1 MSLVD
6 CIIKGSDQGIIS
18 AEKQMDMIND
28 FDINKEKYLKLGMSE
43 GAAERQAGIDTFDK
57 VKYAKARKIQIAT
70 INAKKQAAFNYQIE
84 NSGMN
89 PGEVMERFF
98 GQMEVREGLKFI
110 NSVEDQIYFFRAIAQ
125 KEFGKILFEFNQ
137 TATGGVKK
145 KAGQMQMVR
154 EIVEP
159 GTTKNK
165 SAQELALAWTRTSEM
180 LRKMFNERG
189 GNIPKMEGNYLLQFH
204 DKDLIAAV
212 DFETWRDFIL
222 PRLDLER
229 MINYRTGQAF
239 SPEALELAFSLKVP
253 GSMSPKKRYM
263 YIIIIGYKWKVKHNY

>member
-28 FDINKEKYLKLGMSE
+28 FELNKEKYLKLGMSE

-57 VKYAKARKIQIAT
+57 VKYDKARKIQIAT

-110 NSVEDQIYFFRAIAQ
+110 NSVKVGNKNLNKFDKEKIKNTFEIFLYEVLALKNIDEKSSIDNKISSDLIKLLIKIRNQSRANKNFELSDQIRDD
-125 KEFGKILFEFNQ
+125 LMNL
-137 TATGGVKK
+137 GV
-145 KAGQMQMVR
+145 QLNDD
-154 EIVEP
+154 
-159 GTTKNK
+159 KNE
-165 SAQELALAWTRTSEM
+165 SSY
-180 LRKMFNERG
+180 KM
-189 GNIPKMEGNYLLQFH
+189 I
-204 DKDLIAAV
+204 
-212 DFETWRDFIL
+212 
-222 PRLDLER
+222 
-229 MINYRTGQAF
+229 
-239 SPEALELAFSLKVP
+239 
-253 GSMSPKKRYM
+253 
-263 YIIIIGYKWKVKHNY
+263 